1 MSSILVKQM
10 ESDHEGAQEN
20 ESVLLSASG
29 VSWNKDDC
37 HSEKKKKGFLISSYL
52 LSVNSLNSCWE
63 NAITSH
69 TDYQIRGTPSLL
81 RIQSCLGLLRGDS
94 CILLVC
100 RHSWL
105 FPVMVSW
112 DFSCLLTDTV
122 CESCISLE
130 GVKSKPNMGL
140 GNARSFS

>member
-1 MSSILVKQM
+1 M
-10 ESDHEGAQEN
+10 
-20 ESVLLSASG
+20 LSHFIEQYDTKYIFKG

-81 RIQSCLGLLRGDS
+81 RIQVYFPSAACPAPSGQPCLSLGPA
-94 CILLVC
+94 VTE
-100 RHSWL
+100 
-105 FPVMVSW
+105 W
-112 DFSCLLTDTV
+112 DLPLQ
-122 CESCISLE
+122 
-130 GVKSKPNMGL
+130 GL
-140 GNARSFS
+140 GGGQPQVYIPFGWEHGFKK